1 MKKLFAFAMTS
12 AMLIA
17 CGDDNS
23 SSATEDISSSSE
35 ETILSSSAEK
45 NESSS
50 SQSQN
55 TKDSFSNNQEENYS
69 SSEAIAS
76 SSSINSSESQESSS
90 SKENT
95 TTPSVSIDFGEGY
108 TYAMVYRYDETTGF
122 FYQGLESCNYH
133 SGTKTFA
140 WEENA
145 LALDTNKITIVGDS
159 MWTGPVKKM
168 VSDDPNEQMFY
179 DAYKNVETLSL
190 STEHN
195 GIYGKWKA
203 TGCQRIIGETEIKC
217 TASIGGLEGIART
230 ITITQDSVYNTTVVD
245 LSSTTGKEDKWNLG
259 NILEYNLGFDIG
271 DLIVDSLVKA
281 QVIKVISASEISIGS
296 QTFTRDG
303 SAKFDKTGMNYYETF
318 SSNGKTCTKHEQL
331 GAISKEQCLEGNA
344 DFLLSAR
351 GDKEDSSYYY
361 KEGPVEGFSLDNRE
375 EYYEC
380 TKSLVTEETKN
391 ILEPFAR
398 HYTD

>member
-1 MKKLFAFAMTS
+1 MKKLFAFAITS

-23 SSATEDISSSSE
+23 SSADDQELSSSSE
-35 ETILSSSAEK
+35 EVTI
-45 NESSS
+45 ESSS
-50 SQSQN
+50 DEKIVS
-55 TKDSFSNNQEENYS
+55 S
-69 SSEAIAS
+69 SSEKKEEQNSSSSVQEANSSSDKAVSSSSVQEAS
-76 SSSINSSESQESSS
+76 SS
-90 SKENT
+90 
-95 TTPSVSIDFGEGY
+95 VSTDFGEGY
-108 TYAMVYRYDETTGF
+108 TYAIAHRYDEATGIM
-122 FYQGLESCNYH
+122 YQRIETCNYH
-133 SGTKTFA
+133 PSTKTFA

-145 LALDTNKITIVGDS
+145 IPLDSNRLTINGDS
-159 MWTGPVKKM
+159 MWIGPVEKNIA
-168 VSDDPNEQMFY
+168 DDPDEQQFY
-179 DAYKNVETLSL
+179 DAYENRETLLL
-190 STEHN
+190 SSDHN
-195 GIYGKWKA
+195 GIYGKWTM
-203 TGCQRIIGETEIKC
+203 TGCTRTSGETEFKC
-217 TASIGGLEGIART
+217 TSSIARMRGIAKA
-230 ITITQDSVYNTTVVD
+230 ITITTDSVYTTTVVN
-245 LSSTTGKEDKWNLG
+245 LSSSSGKEDKWNLG
-259 NILEYNLGFDIG
+259 NILEHNLGFDIG
-271 DLIVDSLVKA
+271 DLIVDSLVEA

-331 GAISKEQCLEGNA
+331 GFITKEQCLEGNT

-351 GDKEDSSYYY
+351 GDENDSYHYE
-361 KEGPVEGFSLDNRE
+361 EGPVEGFSLDNRE

>member
-23 SSATEDISSSSE
+23 SSATDEISSSSE
-35 ETILSSSAEK
+35 ETTLSSSAEE

-50 SQSQN
+50 SETQN
-55 TKDSFSNNQEENYS
+55 TEDSSSSNQEVNS
-69 SSEAIAS
+69 SSSDAIAS
-76 SSSINSSESQESSS
+76 SSSISSSESKSESSS

-95 TTPSVSIDFGEGY
+95 TNPSVSIDFGEGY

-122 FYQGLESCNYH
+122 IYQGLESCNYH

-168 VSDDPNEQMFY
+168 VSDDPDEQMFY

-217 TASIGGLEGIART
+217 TASIGGLKGIART
-230 ITITQDSVYNTTVVD
+230 ITITQDSVYNTTTID
-245 LSSTTGKEDKWNLG
+245 PSNMTESKLRLG
-259 NILEYNLGFDIG
+259 SILANYLDFDIS
-271 DLIVDSLVKA
+271 DFHIDSLVEA
-281 QVIKVISASEISIGS
+281 QVIKVVSNKEFSVGS
-296 QTFTRDG
+296 QTFVLDG
-303 SAKFDKTGMNYYETF
+303 SYKFDQTGMNFYETF
-318 SSNGKTCTKHEQL
+318 SSNGKACTKHEQL

-344 DFLLSAR
+344 DFLLSTR
-351 GDKEDSSYYY
+351 DSTEDALYY
-361 KEGPVEGFSLDNRE
+361 KDGPVNSFSTDNRE

-380 TKSLVTEETKN
+380 IRSNVTGETKR
-391 ILEPFAR
+391 ILSSVAR
-398 HYTD
+398 N

>member
-23 SSATEDISSSSE
+23 SSATDEISSSSE
-35 ETILSSSAEK
+35 ETTLSSSAEE

-50 SQSQN
+50 SETQN
-55 TKDSFSNNQEENYS
+55 TEDSSSSNQEVNS
-69 SSEAIAS
+69 SSSDAIAS
-76 SSSINSSESQESSS
+76 SSSINSSESKSESSS

-95 TTPSVSIDFGEGY
+95 TNPSVSIDFGEGY
-108 TYAMVYRYDETTGF
+108 TYAMVYRYDQTTGF
-122 FYQGLESCNYH
+122 IYQGLESCNYH
-133 SGTKTFA
+133 AGTKTFA

-168 VSDDPNEQMFY
+168 VSDDPDEQMFY

-217 TASIGGLEGIART
+217 TASIGSLKGIART
-230 ITITQDSVYNTTVVD
+230 ITITQDSVYNTTTID
-245 LSSTTGKEDKWNLG
+245 PSNITESKLRLG
-259 NILEYNLGFDIG
+259 SILANYLDFDIS
-271 DLIVDSLVKA
+271 DFHIDSLVEA
-281 QVIKVISASEISIGS
+281 QVIKVVSNKEFSIGS
-296 QTFTRDG
+296 QTFVIDG
-303 SAKFDKTGMNYYETF
+303 SYKFDRTGMNFYETF

-344 DFLLSAR
+344 DFLLSTR
-351 GDKEDSSYYY
+351 DSTEDALYY
-361 KEGPVEGFSLDNRE
+361 KDGPVNSFSTDNRE

-380 TKSLVTEETKN
+380 IRSNVTGETKR
-391 ILEPFAR
+391 ILSSVAR
-398 HYTD
+398 N